1 MKAQIKGLTVHRP
14 WGYAIA
20 RLDKRVEN
28 RSWACWLNPGDYI
41 AIHNGQKWDRN
52 GARFIREMNVSELM
66 NPTEETNPAGFII
79 AVARF
84 DGNIKDEDP
93 GRSPWFFGPYGW
105 LLSDVV
111 EIEPVAAK
119 GHQRLWDLSD
129 AVLQQ
134 VRLNH
139 KKARE
144 AHAYRQKLLGY
155 STGLS
160 NLIPVANN

>member
-1 MKAQIKGLTVHRP
+1 MKAQIKGLTLHRP

-28 RSWACWLNPGDYI
+28 RSWACWLKPGDYI
-41 AIHNGQKWDRN
+41 AIHNGQKWDKN
-52 GARFIREMNVSELM
+52 ASRFIREMGDSETKSDAEINTPGM
-66 NPTEETNPAGFII
+66 II

-105 LLSDVV
+105 LLSEVV
-111 EIEPVAAK
+111 EIEPVLAK
-119 GHQRLWDLSD
+119 GQQGLWNLPE
-129 AVLQQ
+129 AVLQS

-144 AHAYRQKLLGY
+144 TDAYGQKLLGY
-155 STGLS
+155 STGLRD
-160 NLIPVANN
+160 LIPVAKK